1 LSSKSILTQF
11 SLFLSENDNTF
22 FILITFNKKNPKFT
36 MSKSISNPTITS
48 QQLVIHTFS
57 QSETKPSTT
66 VATTGSDPNAQLS
79 TVKRKTSSR
88 STKDRHTKVNGRGRR
103 VRMPPLC
110 AARVFQL
117 TRELRHRSD
126 GETIEWLLRQ
136 AEPAIKAATGTG
148 TVPSGPVS
156 TTSPASSSSKPSV
169 SCNVVRPLSSVGPS
183 GGGMFAAASLPLQQ
197 PSCRLDLCQPSGLE
211 YAAVNRYHHMP
222 FTALLLQPTTVE
234 ENQQEETLSLNEQ

>member
-1 LSSKSILTQF
+1 
-11 SLFLSENDNTF
+11 
-22 FILITFNKKNPKFT
+22 

-57 QSETKPSTT
+57 QSETKPS
-66 VATTGSDPNAQLS
+66 TTGSDPNAQLS

-117 TRELRHRSD
+117 TRELGHRSD

-148 TVPSGPVS
+148 TVPAGPVS